1 MPYEF
6 KREDAF
12 SFADYIGAQYHEKG
26 DELHFEYCP
35 RCGGGGHGDRDT
47 FSINLVSGA
56 FNCLRSSCDYHGHF
70 VELCRDFDYKLD
82 LGVPKIYKRLRQ
94 PDEPIKPNGEAVRY
108 MQSRGISPEIT
119 TRFEITSRKDNRSV
133 LVFPFYDDQGT
144 LTFLKYRNTKPKP
157 KQPKEWCE
165 VNTMPILFGMKQ
177 ARDFDKPLVVTE
189 GQCFDG
195 KAEVL
200 TPDGWVLLEDYGG
213 QDIMQVDCFMNG
225 SFVKPKQYIV
235 KRHVGNMVRCK
246 IGGNYETY
254 TTDDHNLVLID
265 SAARVTKVRAIE
277 KIPSNKFIP
286 TAISHVSHERSSWSN
301 EMFAL
306 YLATSADGTLDVRK
320 DGSMYARFAFAKERK
335 SIRLRE
341 ILNTLKIDYSDNKD
355 ARGYDSICFKCPGW
369 LNSKYLPYWFA
380 TETTADQKEFILQEM
395 VLWDGNRV
403 PKREQYEFNTTIK
416 HNADVIQ
423 LVSSLCGHMSTI
435 MTKANGGNENF
446 KKSFIYKVS
455 ILLKKS
461 YVSTQQFETH
471 KTIEFVDQRV
481 YCVTVDT
488 GMILVRQNGK
498 ISVSGNC
505 DSLSLAEA
513 GIPNAVSVPTG
524 ANGFTWLT
532 PCYDWVCKFSSVIV
546 FGDYENGKITLLD
559 TLKARLPMVV
569 KAVRKQ
575 DYLGEKDANAILQK
589 YGTNALR
596 IAVEN
601 AEVPKLENV
610 KDLASVES
618 VDMDKIDKIPT
629 GILDLDKTIGGM
641 CVGQV
646 VLLTGKRGEG
656 KSTFGS
662 QLIANALDANESV
675 FIYSG
680 ELAAFHA
687 KRWLDYQ
694 LAGAENI
701 TVSHNIF
708 GQKIYNIA
716 EETVHKISEWYR
728 GRAYIY
734 DNDYL
739 PDGKSEYESLPE
751 TIEKVIRQYGTRFV
765 FIDNLMTAMDAVTDK
780 DNLYLAQSNFVG
792 TLKKIAMKYNVVI
805 LLVAHP
811 RKSNTA
817 FSNDD
822 VSGSSDITNK
832 VDVVLSYGRAEP
844 GAEWDS
850 VLQVSKNRL
859 WGKLRMG
866 VPDLKNDDGGIV
878 LNYSESTKRIVGR
891 YDRIRHYG
899 WEKQESI
906 ADDDLPFD

>member
-82 LGVPKIYKRLRQ
+82 FGVPKIYKRLRQ
-94 PDEPIKPNGEAVRY
+94 PDEPIKPNDEAVRY
-108 MQSRGISPEIT
+108 MQSRGISPETT

-177 ARDFDKPLVVTE
+177 ARAFDQPLTITE
-189 GQCFDG
+189 GQ
-195 KAEVL
+195 L
-200 TPDGWVLLEDYGG
+200 
-213 QDIMQVDCFMNG
+213 
-225 SFVKPKQYIV
+225 
-235 KRHVGNMVRCK
+235 
-246 IGGNYETY
+246 
-254 TTDDHNLVLID
+254 
-265 SAARVTKVRAIE
+265 
-277 KIPSNKFIP
+277 
-286 TAISHVSHERSSWSN
+286 
-301 EMFAL
+301 
-306 YLATSADGTLDVRK
+306 
-320 DGSMYARFAFAKERK
+320 
-335 SIRLRE
+335 
-341 ILNTLKIDYSDNKD
+341 
-355 ARGYDSICFKCPGW
+355 
-369 LNSKYLPYWFA
+369 
-380 TETTADQKEFILQEM
+380 
-395 VLWDGNRV
+395 
-403 PKREQYEFNTTIK
+403 
-416 HNADVIQ
+416 
-423 LVSSLCGHMSTI
+423 
-435 MTKANGGNENF
+435 
-446 KKSFIYKVS
+446 
-455 ILLKKS
+455 
-461 YVSTQQFETH
+461 
-471 KTIEFVDQRV
+471 
-481 YCVTVDT
+481 
-488 GMILVRQNGK
+488 
-498 ISVSGNC
+498 

-532 PCYDWVCKFSSVIV
+532 PCYDWVCKFSCVIV